1 MVTIDPTGVYIDG
14 AMVTVADILADN
26 GVVHVIDAVLIPQP
40 PAGNSVYDVIVAS
53 PDHTTLALAIDT
65 AGLAGTLKRSRTI
78 YSICSNRCSIQ
89 CTSNRNFSFS
99 FK

>member
-40 PAGNSVYDVIVAS
+40 PAGNSVYDVILL
-53 PDHTTLALAIDT
+53 HLII
-65 AGLAGTLKRSRTI
+65 RH
-78 YSICSNRCSIQ
+78 
-89 CTSNRNFSFS
+89 
-99 FK
+99 